1 LKIPLLFFDSV
12 ILLEVS
18 PGKVNA
24 FIIEFGPQ
32 IQLKVKMESVI
43 DSLPQISPGQPVGI
57 G

>member
-43 DSLPQISPGQPVGI
+43 DSLPQISPGKPVGI